1 MWMSLELVSAEH
13 EGEAVWGLAHLCH
26 VFAPIFIFIWHF
38 LWHGCCS
45 LGEISL
51 YMNRRVTTGCGEY
64 FSAMVWVT
72 WPVSHCNEYAI
83 MKPFYTVRR
92 ALSQHDNHAMRAHW
106 MECKIICSGPHGL
119 QISAPV
125 SGRFGSR
132 VYHSTIIKT
141 QIEWKYFERMVILPV
156 QLQRLLEN
164 MPRCIKAVLV
174 AHGV

>member
-38 LWHGCCS
+38 LWHGYCS

-51 YMNRRVTTGCGEY
+51 YMNRQGTTGCGEY
-64 FSAMVWVT
+64 FSAMVWVR

-92 ALSQHDNHAMRAHW
+92 ALSQHDNHAIRAHW
-106 MECKIICSGPHGL
+106 MECKSYALALMVSRSQLLLVGDLEAECTT
-119 QISAPV
+119 AP
-125 SGRFGSR
+125 SLKHKLSEN
-132 VYHSTIIKT
+132 ILK
-141 QIEWKYFERMVILPV
+141 EWLSFQYSFRDF
-156 QLQRLLEN
+156 
-164 MPRCIKAVLV
+164 
-174 AHGV
+174 